1 MVLSRYE
8 HSIPIKAS
16 DMNSVS
22 FWIQV
27 HDIPLSFRNKEVAE
41 QICEVIGPVTKMEN
55 LSDCDGGT
63 FIRVRVVVNISL
75 PLCRGQLITL
85 DNNEVHWVSFKYE
98 RLPNLCYW
106 CGTLTHPDKDCEH
119 WIESEG
125 SLNKEEQH
133 YGPWL
138 KAAPFMAS
146 KKSFLSVPGFY
157 ASMKT
162 DKAGWK
168 HIETHSHNRDYPNTT
183 ASETPSTLSP
193 KNQEHSQSPEIVE
206 QDKSSVSISPQDQ
219 PSTDTDCM
227 GPPFLGS
234 TQMPT
239 QPLDFSQLIEE
250 IDVDIHRFDNA
261 APACHNPNNSNLGR
275 SPLLVNEH
283 ETPIGP
289 PTKGPLTKPCDSN
302 PTQDTN
308 TTSPTQNL
316 TNPVSDKKWVR
327 MQRPTH
333 IPVKENVVVSLG
345 KRSPSPT
352 FEYSRTQ
359 KRRTTQGDDSSTPSL
374 ETAAAGRQPC
384 RSR

>member
-1 MVLSRYE
+1 
-8 HSIPIKAS
+8 
-16 DMNSVS
+16 MNSVS

-138 KAAPFMAS
+138 KVAPFMAS
-146 KKSFLSVPGFY
+146 KKSFLSVSGFY
-157 ASMKT
+157 ASMKI
-162 DKAGWK
+162 DKVGRR
-168 HIETHSHNRDYPNTT
+168 HSETHFHNRDYPNTT
-183 ASETPSTLSP
+183 AGETPSALSS
-193 KNQEHSQSPEIVE
+193 KNQELSQSQSPKIVE
-206 QDKSSVSISPQDQ
+206 QDMNSVSISPQGQ

-234 TQMPT
+234 T
-239 QPLDFSQLIEE
+239 
-250 IDVDIHRFDNA
+250 
-261 APACHNPNNSNLGR
+261 
-275 SPLLVNEH
+275 
-283 ETPIGP
+283 
-289 PTKGPLTKPCDSN
+289 
-302 PTQDTN
+302 
-308 TTSPTQNL
+308 
-316 TNPVSDKKWVR
+316 
-327 MQRPTH
+327 
-333 IPVKENVVVSLG
+333 
-345 KRSPSPT
+345 
-352 FEYSRTQ
+352 
-359 KRRTTQGDDSSTPSL
+359 
-374 ETAAAGRQPC
+374 
-384 RSR
+384 